1 MKITLNGK
9 QISIE
14 AQQTSVAQLLKQ
26 NLMPASGIAVALNDK
41 VVRKTS
47 WDSTFLHDGD
57 SLTVITA
64 VCGG

>member
-47 WDSTFLHDGD
+47 LDSTFLHDGD